1 MLEDGN
7 VQGHPLMTCANVTD
21 GQEQTWEAE
30 VTFGN
35 AFIEKQAMQVLSE
48 LSSTQLVSSP

>member
-1 MLEDGN
+1 
-7 VQGHPLMTCANVTD
+7 MTYANVTD

-35 AFIEKQAMQVLSE
+35 AFIEKQAMQVLSG
-48 LSSTQLVSSP
+48 LSSTQPVSSP